1 MSLFEVHSWT
11 VEFDK
16 TAPFMGC
23 CYCKLIAGG
32 ESSVVCDCVRVKT
45 SAIQDRLQDKEELT

>member
-32 ESSVVCDCVRVKT
+32 ESFVVCVKT
-45 SAIQDRLQDKEELT
+45 SAIQDKEELT